1 MSTFPSHA
9 VSFLI
14 RIPLSSSPS
23 FPHSALFLS
32 PSPPLPPP
40 SPLLSP
46 TPSTP
51 PLPPPPPPHCIKV
64 LDELLEQLKES
75 LSANQFERVRFFVRF
90 LADLV
95 NTRVLDVESIVEV
108 FDALLAVKFELA
120 IPQVCVHARVRVH
133 ACVRVCMHA
142 WCGYSQMCVA
152 LSHFPYMVCL

>member
-40 SPLLSP
+40 S
-46 TPSTP
+46 
-51 PLPPPPPPHCIKV
+51 PPHCIKV

-120 IPQVCVHARVRVH
+120 IPQVCVHA
-133 ACVRVCMHA
+133 CVCVCMHA

>member
-23 FPHSALFLS
+23 FPHSALFPS

-40 SPLLSP
+40 S
-46 TPSTP
+46 
-51 PLPPPPPPHCIKV
+51 PPHCIKV

-120 IPQVCVHARVRVH
+120 IPQVCVHA
-133 ACVRVCMHA
+133 CVRVCVCVHA
-142 WCGYSQMCVA
+142 KCVHSQMCVA